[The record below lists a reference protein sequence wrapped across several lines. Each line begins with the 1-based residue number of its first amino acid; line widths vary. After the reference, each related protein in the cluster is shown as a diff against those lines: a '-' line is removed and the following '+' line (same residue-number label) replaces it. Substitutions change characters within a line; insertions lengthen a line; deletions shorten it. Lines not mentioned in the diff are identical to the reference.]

1 LGSFDAIL
9 SYRFGLPVG
18 FLRFSS
24 EPVCGGRGSNQPG
37 TGRLSGGQQ
46 QRLCIARAI
55 ATSPEVLLMDEPCS
69 ALDPI
74 ATARIEELIDE
85 LTAIRAKIS
94 EMGGVA
100 EEMLSGALKS
110 VQERNEELAGDVI
123 RLDKRLDA
131 LEIEVEVEEMA
142 TQVIALRQ
150 PMAQNL
156 RLLISALKLSSTLG
170 RIGDLSKSTARR
182 GIHLSKTRPAG
193 ITASV
198 VRMGRQALGQLTEVL
213 DAWARRDVEET
224 PDLAILDWMLP
235 GVSGI
240 EICHRIRARAKT
252 RDLPVIM
259 ITARGEEEDRVRG
272 LDTGADDY
280 MTKPLSMAKLT
291 ARIKAVL
298 RRAHPALAGNVTSFG
313 DISLDREARRVHRGG
328 REIHLG
334 PSACGGSHVRRQKKL
349 CKVYPWRHRG

>member
-1 LGSFDAIL
+1 MTAQIL
-9 SYRFGLPVG
+9 VVEDEEALAALLDYNLTHAGYRV
-18 FLRFSS
+18 R
-24 EPVCGGRGSNQPG
+24 VCADGDE
-37 TGRLSGGQQ
+37 
-46 QRLCIARAI
+46 A
-55 ATSPEVLLMDEPCS
+55 LM
-69 ALDPI
+69 ALD
-74 ATARIEELIDE
+74 EE
-85 LTAIRAKIS
+85 A
-94 EMGGVA
+94 
-100 EEMLSGALKS
+100 
-110 VQERNEELAGDVI
+110 
-123 RLDKRLDA
+123 
-131 LEIEVEVEEMA
+131 
-142 TQVIALRQ
+142 
-150 PMAQNL
+150 
-156 RLLISALKLSSTLG
+156 
-170 RIGDLSKSTARR
+170 
-182 GIHLSKTRPAG
+182 
-193 ITASV
+193 
-198 VRMGRQALGQLTEVL
+198 
-213 DAWARRDVEET
+213 

-240 EICHRIRARAKT
+240 EICRRIRARAKT

-328 REIHLG
+328 REIHLD